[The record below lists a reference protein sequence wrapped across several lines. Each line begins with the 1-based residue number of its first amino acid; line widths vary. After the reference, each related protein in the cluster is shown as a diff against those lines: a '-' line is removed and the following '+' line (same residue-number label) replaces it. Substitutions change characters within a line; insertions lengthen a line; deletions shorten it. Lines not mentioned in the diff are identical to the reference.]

1 MERTEPYRQELEE
14 AFRAFVLKNFRPHY
28 VPMSTEIGYFIG
40 GGVRVS
46 RSDTIFEHMLKIYKD
61 ACINKQF
68 QIPKF

>member
-1 MERTEPYRQELEE
+1 MEQIEPYRQELEE

-46 RSDTIFEHMLKIYKD
+46 RSDAIFEHMLKIYKD